1 MPPPPLLTA
10 EKSKTMFRCQ
20 RAVINGSPSQC
31 VRLNVGG
38 SLYVTTIHTLT
49 KHDSKLSAMFSGW
62 MEVPIDSEVSLD
74 GTPLPLVS
82 TLRILGLFLQS
93 NGKHTTL
100 ITRLTNTEDK
110 VNSLIRQAYKSAVS
124 LPTSTS
130 TARLLSMG
138 VHNSLTELTEAHRT
152 VQLLRLSRT
161 RPEKKKNLLA
171 TRRPR
176 FLSLSPKNLRILNSC
191 SCHDPHRG
199 MAEPK
204 RGGFA
209 GSGRKSTSSAT
220 SSASSK
226 SSSVKPKGIVGR
238 KQPRKYTA
246 SSTTGEASANP
257 RSVSVVPEAP
267 LGTSAEPDPQQPQPI
282 TIKSVTIKD
291 QEIKENAAEPP
302 QAHFHGKTT
311 VVLVFVV
318 TLLLIIV
325 GMLVQYLVSW
335 DPAPKYISICRTE
348 DCAAFGRELKA
359 AIDPAIDP
367 CHDFH
372 GFVCGGWK
380 DSGHRLTTEARM
392 IVDAYDMAITEVKS
406 DLRRASKVT
415 QFFRS
420 CMRAKT
426 DKKENLRMFAEFRRH
441 LGLSWPETAELLTI
455 EQAIVGAKLS
465 FLYDAPQQDW
475 FELRALDEKT
485 PSLPAG
491 IWLNVL
497 RKHDRQFHWRNNDT
511 VITEDVKIFQSI
523 DKLSKTYGE
532 DKLITGL
539 SWIFIQT
546 HLWAVNGEP
555 SLRFNGTRAD
565 LQTFWERG
573 CMAYVESRLGLLTL
587 SKAINEHYGKSEN
600 RLAIYSNLRRINE
613 NAKRLVNNLTWMDE
627 SSKRVAFHKLD
638 NMTRVILPSDS
649 YFDKTKFKEL
659 YTVFPKLASKVFMTN
674 LINTSEIYRQLRNH
688 EHYADVYS
696 FRVFPRFGREF
707 YLHLTNTMTLA
718 MGVLNLPLF
727 YNNATLAIRYGGMLS
742 FAARQMAKSLD
753 EVGVTV
759 NDAGHR
765 GLWLSPTAAAVHAQ
779 KARCDVGASSNT
791 SRWRQLH
798 LFPVVAGM
806 ELAFESYA
814 AAVAVDYLGVDDYRI
829 VHLESFSDEQ
839 VFFLAYCYGLC
850 AHRPQTMGDECNVP
864 AKNSP
869 HFAAAYRCPM
879 GSPMNPPNKCTFFT
893 CVHDV
898 PTIRSNRERL

>member
-1 MPPPPLLTA
+1 MHT
-10 EKSKTMFRCQ
+10 
-20 RAVINGSPSQC
+20 VI
-31 VRLNVGG
+31 
-38 SLYVTTIHTLT
+38 T
-49 KHDSKLSAMFSGW
+49 
-62 MEVPIDSEVSLD
+62 VP
-74 GTPLPLVS
+74 G
-82 TLRILGLFLQS
+82 
-93 NGKHTTL
+93 
-100 ITRLTNTEDK
+100 
-110 VNSLIRQAYKSAVS
+110 A
-124 LPTSTS
+124 
-130 TARLLSMG
+130 TARFRREFIENPFGAAWAVCDRLWLACDLSTIGG
-138 VHNSLTELTEAHRT
+138 VTNENQQGTA
-152 VQLLRLSRT
+152 VGALRLC
-161 RPEKKKNLLA
+161 LA
-171 TRRPR
+171 
-176 FLSLSPKNLRILNSC
+176 
-191 SCHDPHRG
+191 
-199 MAEPK
+199 
-204 RGGFA
+204 
-209 GSGRKSTSSAT
+209 SSADVY
-220 SSASSK
+220 K
-226 SSSVKPKGIVGR
+226 D
-238 KQPRKYTA
+238 
-246 SSTTGEASANP
+246 
-257 RSVSVVPEAP
+257 PE
-267 LGTSAEPDPQQPQPI
+267 
-282 TIKSVTIKD
+282 V
-291 QEIKENAAEPP
+291 KENAAEPP
-302 QAHFHGKTT
+302 QDHFHGKTT

-325 GMLVQYLVSW
+325 GMLVKYLVSW

-348 DCAAFGRELKA
+348 DCTAFGRELKA

-380 DSGHRLTTEARM
+380 DSGNRLTTEARM
-392 IVDAYDMAITEVKS
+392 IADAYDMAITEVKS

-426 DKKENLRMFAEFRRH
+426 DKEENLRMFAEFRSN
-441 LGLSWPETAELLTI
+441 LGLSWPESTPGSMHPLEVMVNLALNWQMNFLFDMSAVDVRQSPALLVIRGRFDFGWEHSEPDPLKLENYETYVNDHYDVLGVNGSEIGIKAAELLTI

-573 CMAYVESRLGLLTL
+573 CMAYAESRLGLLTL
-587 SKAINEHYGKSEN
+587 SKTVNEHYGKSEN
-600 RLAIYSNLRRINE
+600 RLAIYSFLRRINE

-638 NMTRVILPSDS
+638 NMTRVILPGDS
-649 YFDKTKFKEL
+649 YFDKTKLKEL
-659 YTVFPKLASKVFMTN
+659 YNVFPNLASKVFMTN
-674 LINTSEIYRQLRNH
+674 LIKTSEIYRQLRNH

-727 YNNATLAIRYGGMLS
+727 YNNATLAVRYGGMLS

-765 GLWLSPTAAAVHAQ
+765 GLWLSPTAAAVHAK
-779 KARCDVGASSNT
+779 KASCDVGASSNA

-798 LFPVVAGM
+798 VFPVVAGM
-806 ELAFESYA
+806 EIAFESYA

-864 AKNSP
+864 VKNSP
-869 HFAAAYRCPM
+869 RFAAAYRCPL